1 MEPEEGNQSWIVMPG
16 QEMYPK
22 SHWNTA
28 KLLPRK
34 QSTTPE
40 TLSLSL
46 TDQLWSGSHTWHYAG
61 SLKYSYVSIIY
72 SLSFQEFPSNA
83 YSYNQEVASSFCW
96 LVQLS
101 QGLLGSKQS
110 LHSIWADWMWQ
121 QMLFVAVVHQV
132 SLGSVMMNASV
143 FRIHWNNQW
152 PLLML

>member
-46 TDQLWSGSHTWHYAG
+46 TGPILIRKSHMALCRISKIQLCFHHLLSVLPG
-61 SLKYSYVSIIY
+61 VSIQCV
-72 SLSFQEFPSNA
+72 F
-83 YSYNQEVASSFCW
+83 YNQEVASSFCW

-132 SLGSVMMNASV
+132 SLGSVMMNASI